1 MRGRLSGLGA
11 RVRGQAGPEVTD
23 ITPTALGPTAPIA
36 ALAERLDIGAS
47 AFVAGPRHAC
57 DIDVVELPALL
68 VSVAHHAAARDL
80 DAYIQLPGRCLLLTV
95 ELAAQRL
102 DDIGGRPRLRLLLTH
117 DERCQEN
124 IAIEL
129 WKQASRAYRSLSDD
143 SSTRLSV
150 AGATPPRRGPARTEN
165 SFDEPID
172 VVYTWVD
179 SNDPGWRAMASEHL
193 DLDALEQDLYTSSD
207 ELRYSLRSVE
217 TFAPWVN
224 HVFVLSNCGPPSW
237 FRPTDRVTWVDHRE
251 VAKPELL
258 PLFNSGAIDTF
269 LHHIPGLSEHFLY
282 LNDDFLLWDG
292 VTPATFFTDDGRS
305 IARLAMS
312 SSVIYL
318 QQLVENGTA
327 TPSQHSR
334 VNAARLLEDRFG
346 VFQTRV
352 HGHVPYAM
360 RRSAMETLERDFAAE
375 MAETRAS
382 RTRQPGDTA
391 FIAYLYH
398 HVGQARGEVLYAEA
412 PASFVTL
419 QNYRRA
425 PLQRAL
431 RSAPF
436 VCFQDSRGSATD
448 ADYQSFKRKTLEAAL
463 PLPSSAE
470 VTAGAG
476 APGAGAPGA

>member
-1 MRGRLSGLGA
+1 
-11 RVRGQAGPEVTD
+11 VRGQAGPETTD
-23 ITPTALGPTAPIA
+23 ITPTPLEPAAPIA

-47 AFVAGPRHAC
+47 AFIAGSKHSC

-68 VSVAHHAAARDL
+68 VSVAHHANARGL
-80 DAYIQLPGRCLLLTV
+80 GAYIQLPGRCLPLTV
-95 ELAAQRL
+95 ELVAQRL
-102 DDIGGRPRLRLLLTH
+102 DDIGGRPRLRLLLTR

-129 WKQASRAYRSLSDD
+129 WKQASRAFRSLSDD
-143 SSTRLSV
+143 STTRLSV
-150 AGATPPRRGPARTEN
+150 PGATPPGRGPARTES

-193 DLDALEQDLYTSSD
+193 DLDMLEQDLYTSSD

-224 HVFVLSNCGPPSW
+224 HVFVLSNCEPPSW
-237 FRPTDRVTWVDHRE
+237 FRPTDRVSWVDHRD
-251 VAKPELL
+251 VARSELL
-258 PLFNSGAIDTF
+258 PLFNSGAIDTL
-269 LHHIPGLSEHFLY
+269 LHRIPGLSEHFLY
-282 LNDDFLLWDG
+282 LNDDFLFWDG
-292 VTPATFFTDDGRS
+292 VTPATFFTGDGRS
-305 IARLAMS
+305 IARLATS

-334 VNAARLLEDRFG
+334 VNAARLLEARFG

-352 HGHVPYAM
+352 HGHVPYAL
-360 RRSAMETLERDFAAE
+360 RRSAMETLERDFADE
-375 MAETRAS
+375 MAATRAS

-391 FIAYLYH
+391 FIPYLYH
-398 HVGQARGEVLYAEA
+398 HVGQVRGEVLYAQA

-448 ADYQSFKRKTLEAAL
+448 GAYQSFKRRSLEAAL
-463 PLPSSAE
+463 PLPSTAE
-470 VTAGAG
+470 VATGAG
-476 APGAGAPGA
+476 TPGA